1 MMAQITPAEYV
12 LGAGEV
18 ERARLIAQCEIH
30 RSEAERLVDRIGVGT
45 GWRAIDI
52 GCGPLGVLDILADR
66 VGSTGTVT
74 GLDRE
79 TRFLE
84 MATRSIRERGLDR
97 VALRTADATATGL
110 PDGAFDLVHERLV
123 LINVSRPQDVVTE
136 MARLA
141 TPGGWVAV
149 QDVDWISWTCQPEHP
164 SWHRLAAAVAAAWV
178 GDVFVGRRLPGL
190 LRDAGLVDVAADAHI
205 RIWSPGDPY
214 QKLLLRFAEIYRAR
228 ILAGGTLTEAE
239 LDDCVHQL
247 DVHLDRAD
255 TFTLYPTFFQ
265 AWGRKP

>member
-1 MMAQITPAEYV
+1 VDVHPATEDGERV
-12 LGAGEV
+12 EGLARPRDRLARAG
-18 ERARLIAQCEIH
+18 RPLDQ
-30 RSEAERLVDRIGVGT
+30 LVV
-45 GWRAIDI
+45 
-52 GCGPLGVLDILADR
+52 
-66 VGSTGTVT
+66 S
-74 GLDRE
+74 
-79 TRFLE
+79 
-84 MATRSIRERGLDR
+84 
-97 VALRTADATATGL
+97 L
-110 PDGAFDLVHERLV
+110 PGAFG
-123 LINVSRPQDVVTE
+123 Q
-136 MARLA
+136 
-141 TPGGWVAV
+141 
-149 QDVDWISWTCQPEHP
+149 Q
-164 SWHRLAAAVAAAWV
+164 AAVAAAWV